1 MSEEE
6 KVVTHEDIW
15 DDSALVN
22 SWNEALEEYKKYHSI
37 HADRAAE
44 ATIVPDSQNPLR
56 NAKTETNEPQSPPNG
71 TRGDGETIQEQ
82 AKVRTSAT
90 RDRGTPLILLHPQH
104 ASTRKEHLLT
114 SPAPPL
120 PRGPRLHPYYA
131 SLKPPDVKCQS
142 RRIIKA
148 WHFLFFLLC
157 RTEILSSVPE
167 GPMALLNPHIQL
179 GPRGDRRLCK
189 SLRVDVLKVPV

>member
-44 ATIVPDSQNPLR
+44 ATIVPDSQKSGHFPPFFAVSTSPGRPLR

-82 AKVRTSAT
+82 AKPTSGCPEGSGVNDQQHGGALSSPISVLGSVK
-90 RDRGTPLILLHPQH
+90 DEGLKSLLM
-104 ASTRKEHLLT
+104 SW
-114 SPAPPL
+114 
-120 PRGPRLHPYYA
+120 YYA
-131 SLKPPDVKCQS
+131 GYYTGLY
-142 RRIIKA
+142 
-148 WHFLFFLLC
+148 
-157 RTEILSSVPE
+157 E
-167 GPMALLNPHIQL
+167 GQQQRDPGKVNP
-179 GPRGDRRLCK
+179 DRR
-189 SLRVDVLKVPV
+189 

>member
-82 AKVRTSAT
+82 AKPTSGCPEGSGVNDQQHGGALSSPISVLGSVK
-90 RDRGTPLILLHPQH
+90 DEGLKSLLM
-104 ASTRKEHLLT
+104 SW
-114 SPAPPL
+114 
-120 PRGPRLHPYYA
+120 YYA
-131 SLKPPDVKCQS
+131 GYYTGLY
-142 RRIIKA
+142 
-148 WHFLFFLLC
+148 
-157 RTEILSSVPE
+157 E
-167 GPMALLNPHIQL
+167 GQQQRDPGKVNP
-179 GPRGDRRLCK
+179 DRR
-189 SLRVDVLKVPV
+189 

>member
-82 AKVRTSAT
+82 AKPTSGCPEGSGVN
-90 RDRGTPLILLHPQH
+90 DQQH
-104 ASTRKEHLLT
+104 GGA
-114 SPAPPL
+114 
-120 PRGPRLHPYYA
+120 
-131 SLKPPDVKCQS
+131 
-142 RRIIKA
+142 
-148 WHFLFFLLC
+148 
-157 RTEILSSVPE
+157 LSSPISV
-167 GPMALLNPHIQL
+167 L
-179 GPRGDRRLCK
+179 GSGKTHLSYHLYTYMLRTWTGLEACCGVSINCRSE
-189 SLRVDVLKVPV
+189 SL